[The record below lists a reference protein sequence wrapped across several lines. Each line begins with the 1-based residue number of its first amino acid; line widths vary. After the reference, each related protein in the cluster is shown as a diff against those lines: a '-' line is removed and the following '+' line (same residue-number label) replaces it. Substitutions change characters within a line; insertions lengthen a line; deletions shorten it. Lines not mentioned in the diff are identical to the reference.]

1 MRSYIL
7 VVVTK
12 NPQNFSSWVFRG
24 GGDMSPLSPLPYAPA
39 HSESISVSAAR
50 ELVPTSEVPPRFRK

>member
-1 MRSYIL
+1 MGIS
-7 VVVTK
+7 
-12 NPQNFSSWVFRG
+12 G